1 MKKRGLIFLV
11 FLLLILY
18 SFFIEPS
25 ILIMN
30 KKVDIESEKINE
42 DIKFVQISDLHIK
55 KFYFFHSIILK
66 KIKKIEPDFIVYTG
80 DSLANNSDQKSLE
93 KFFRELSEISDIYVI
108 YGNWDFQ
115 DLNEVNKAYA
125 YENIHLIEGKS
136 ELVEV
141 KGQKILL
148 TGLPMFYKLE
158 NFENFENF
166 YSIFL
171 THVPDNAKKHI
182 ELIDQSDLILAGHTH
197 GGQIYIPFLT
207 KFLVNKIGNY
217 SEFLRGM
224 HDYNNSKLYINR
236 GLGSWLN
243 VRFLNSPEIT
253 IFYLKKDEE

>member
-1 MKKRGLIFLV
+1 
-11 FLLLILY
+11 
-18 SFFIEPS
+18 
-25 ILIMN
+25 MN
-30 KKVDIESEKINE
+30 KKVDIFSEKIKE

-55 KFYFFHSIILK
+55 NFYFLHNIILN
-66 KIKKIEPDFIVYTG
+66 KIKKIGPDFIVYTG
-80 DSLANNSDQKSLE
+80 DSLVKNTDQKSLN
-93 KFFRELSEISDIYVI
+93 KFFRELSEISDIYLI

-115 DLNEVNKAYA
+115 DLNKVDEAYA

-136 ELVEV
+136 EIVEV
-141 KGQKILL
+141 GDQKVLL
-148 TGLPMFYKLE
+148 TGLPMFYQLE
-158 NFENFENF
+158 NFENFEDL

-171 THVPDNAKKHI
+171 THVPDNAKNHY

-243 VRFLNSPEIT
+243 VRFLNPPEIT
-253 IFYLKKDEE
+253 IFYLKKDE